1 MKANA
6 DSITAGRRLEP
17 PPSPSGNGRVAVER
31 PFAIGGPGGVRAGLF
46 LVSLLAAVSA
56 AGPAGANHDWV
67 GLDLCRT
74 YPERMPPEIDSAA
87 FPQPD
92 SDGARLVSRYCSQ
105 CHFAPG
111 PGQHTA
117 DQWAD
122 VLARMALLMDVT
134 ARFGDR
140 SRPILSPDPAERT
153 TLLAY
158 LQGQALRPLAD
169 PTQAPPAYRALCD
182 DCHAAPDPTAY
193 AGADWPALLARMTG
207 HRRVMGRAPADPV
220 AQGQVATYLGIPF
233 DPLSVAGPGN
243 TGVDAGLDPSRDVVW
258 GRWLALGP
266 IFVLALVGLGRW
278 WLRHG
283 GRT

>member
-1 MKANA
+1 MR
-6 DSITAGRRLEP
+6 TL
-17 PPSPSGNGRVAVER
+17 
-31 PFAIGGPGGVRAGLF
+31 L
-46 LVSLLAAVSA
+46 SLLAAVSA
-56 AGPAGANHDWV
+56 AGPAGAKHDWI
-67 GLDLCRT
+67 GLDLCRA

-140 SRPILSPDPAERT
+140 PRPILSPDPAEQA

-158 LQGQALRPLAD
+158 LQGHALRPLAD
-169 PTQAPPAYRALCD
+169 SSAAPPGYRALCG
-182 DCHAAPDPTAY
+182 DCHAAPDPGAY
-193 AGADWPALLARMTG
+193 AGTDWPAVLERMAG
-207 HRRVMGRAPADPV
+207 YRRVMGRAPADPV
-220 AQGQVATYLGIPF
+220 AHGQVAAYLRVPPGATPA
-233 DPLSVAGPGN
+233 AGQ
-243 TGVDAGLDPSRDVVW
+243 DDPSFDVVW

-266 IFVLALVGLGRW
+266 IFALTLLGLSRW
-278 WLRHG
+278 WWRHR
-283 GRT
+283 GRA